1 MTRRGALEAMLGGA
15 VAAGRAY
22 GQAEVR
28 YPEHARCLPDYLA
41 GLAADAYR
49 RRNAR
54 IAALTSADG
63 IRKYQAWARD
73 TFVQL
78 AGGLPERTDL
88 NLRSPGSFERN
99 GYRVEKLVYES
110 QPGCVVAANL
120 YIPRGAAGRL
130 PGVLVQM
137 GHSGN
142 GKGYGPYQ
150 RLCQGLVQL
159 GYVVLAF
166 DPMGQGERTNYPRPG
181 GWLTR
186 LSSSDEEHTRPGRQM
201 LLISETATR
210 FQLWDAIRSLDV
222 LAQHPLVDPRRLAST
237 GQSGGGTLTMMLA
250 AFDDRLAAAVVS
262 CGNTENVATVP
273 FFAPGSTDDAEQDL
287 VGSGPL
293 AFDRWDLLWPF
304 APKPLLVQSSA
315 HDFEGTYSNSYLA
328 SGREQFAKLAQA
340 YATLGARD
348 RVQSLETPLPHSLS
362 YPLRLAIYNW
372 FEKHLK
378 GSTKSIEDEPPTN
391 PEPDGT
397 LWCGATGNVIRDFGG
412 KPAFEI
418 TASHARAIRTPDEPA
433 DLRAL
438 LGMESPLPAPKLEV
452 VAQTKYGAGD
462 VLAIEVKTAESVWV
476 PAWAYPPAGAW
487 KRLIVLLDPAGR
499 NGSHGDAGLSVQLA
513 GAGIAACAADV
524 RGIGDLRPRVS
535 EGAPGYAIEHQSEE
549 NYAWASLIF
558 GRSLLG
564 QRTTDIIVLV
574 QALAARH
581 PQAEIVVAARDRL
594 TIPALCAAALE
605 PRIAKVY
612 LHRHLGSWRSIVES
626 EEYSVP
632 LANFVP
638 GVLRKTDLPQI
649 ARSIEPR
656 TVIVAGAVDA
666 KGQMVPA
673 SQSPYAN
680 YRERAVWDLASL
692 AAL

>member
-1 MTRRGALEAMLGGA
+1 MTRRAALEAVIGGVLA
-15 VAAGRAY
+15 PGTSHA
-22 GQAEVR
+22 QSEIR
-28 YPEHARCLPDYLA
+28 YPEHSRCLPDYLA
-41 GLAADAYR
+41 ALAADAYK

-54 IAALTSADG
+54 IAAPKSADA

-78 AGGLPERTDL
+78 AGGLPQRTDL
-88 NLRSPGSFERN
+88 NLRSTGSIERS

-110 QPGCVVAANL
+110 QPGCVIAANL
-120 YIPRGAAGRL
+120 YLPQGTAGRL

-150 RLCQGLVQL
+150 RLCQGLVLL
-159 GYVVLAF
+159 GYAVLAF
-166 DPMGQGERTNYPRPG
+166 DPMGQGERTNYPKPG

-186 LSSSDEEHTRPGRQM
+186 LSSSDEEHSRPGRQM
-201 LLISETATR
+201 LLIGDTATR

-222 LAQHPLVDPRRLAST
+222 LAQHPRVDSGRLASA

-250 AFDDRLAAAVVS
+250 AFDDRLAAAAVS

-287 VGSGPL
+287 IGSGPL

-304 APKPLLVQSSA
+304 APKPLLVESSA

-328 SGREQFAKLAQA
+328 SGREQFAKLAEA
-340 YATLGARD
+340 YTGLGARD
-348 RVQSLETPLPHSLS
+348 HLQAFETPLPHSLS

-378 GSTKSIEDEPPTN
+378 GNTKAIEEEPPTN
-391 PEPDGT
+391 PEPDET

-412 KPAFEI
+412 KSAFDI
-418 TASHARAIRTPDEPA
+418 TASHARAIHTPGERA
-433 DLRAL
+433 DLHAL
-438 LGMESPLPAPKLEV
+438 LSMDAPTAAPKLEV
-452 VAQTKYGAGD
+452 VAQTRYGTGE
-462 VLAIEVKTAESVWV
+462 VLAVEVKTAENVWV
-476 PAWAYPPAGAW
+476 PAWAYPPNGTFR
-487 KRLIVLLDPAGR
+487 RLIVLLDAAGR
-499 NGSHGDAGLSVQLA
+499 NGAHGEAGLGVQLA

-564 QRTTDIIVLV
+564 QRTTDVIVLV

-581 PQAEIVVAARDRL
+581 PQAEIIVAARDRL

-612 LHRHLGSWRSIVES
+612 LSRHLVSWRSIVES
-626 EEYSVP
+626 EDYSVP

-649 ARSIEPR
+649 AGSIEPR
-656 TVIVAGAVDA
+656 MVIVAGAVDA
-666 KGQMVPA
+666 KGQPVPT

-680 YRERAVWDLASL
+680 YRERAGWDLASL
-692 AAL
+692 TAL